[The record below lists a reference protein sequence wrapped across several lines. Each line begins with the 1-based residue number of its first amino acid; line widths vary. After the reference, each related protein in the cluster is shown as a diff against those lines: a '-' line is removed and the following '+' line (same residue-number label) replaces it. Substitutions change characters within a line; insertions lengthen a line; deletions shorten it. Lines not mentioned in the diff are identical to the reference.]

1 MSEPDGISPSASSPT
16 NQRWRD
22 HRRLFSKHFHPD
34 VLHRYWPAQRAS
46 TLQLLQRLLGNPEN
60 MSRHVRYMRGA
71 TINGITYGL
80 QVAESND
87 RYIGAFES
95 GNKSLELLIAVTFVL
110 DFLPAL
116 GRLPAWHPGAGFL
129 RYLEHA
135 LQGTWHLRNVPW
147 SAARE
152 AVSAGRGRGCIAQAI
167 IEQSNRP
174 GHSTA
179 MHEEEQMARDVAGA
193 VYIGAMDTSYSAIC
207 NFFVAM
213 SLFPDVQRHSQAELD
228 AVVVSGRL
236 PELTDRDA
244 LPYTNT
250 IVKEILRWNTIG
262 PLGIAH
268 SSTSDDEYRG
278 YFIPAKSTVMVNIW
292 SILHDP
298 NVFPEPE
305 KFNPERFLKDGQLD
319 TSAIRDPADLV
330 FGFGRRFVFDPH
342 ILLIP
347 LFMIIASVLR
357 AFTIRPPLDKNGQSI
372 RIQPRATSTLVS

>member
-34 VLHRYWPAQRAS
+34 VLHRYWPTQRAS
-46 TLQLLQRLLGNPEN
+46 TLQLLQRLLSNPEN
-60 MSRHVRYMRGA
+60 LSRHVRYMRGA

-95 GNKSLELLIAVTFVL
+95 GNKSLELLIAGTFVL

-167 IEQSNRP
+167 IEQFNRP

-193 VYIGAMDTSYSAIC
+193 SYSAIC

-228 AVVVSGRL
+228 AVVGSGRL

-244 LPYTNT
+244 LPYTNA
-250 IVKEILRWNTIG
+250 IVQEILRWNTIG

-278 YFIPAKSTVMVNIW
+278 YLYMSSRWNPR

-298 NVFPEPE
+298 NVA
-305 KFNPERFLKDGQLD
+305 N
-319 TSAIRDPADLV
+319 RDPADLV

>member
-22 HRRLFSKHFHPD
+22 HRRLSSKHFHPD
-34 VLHRYWPAQRAS
+34 VLHRYWPTQSAS
-46 TLQLLQRLLGNPEN
+46 TLQLIQKLLSNPEN
-60 MSRHVRYMRGA
+60 LSRHVRYMRGA
-71 TINGITYGL
+71 TINGIAYGL

-87 RYIGAFES
+87 GYIGAFES
-95 GNKSLELLIAVTFVL
+95 GNKSLELLIAGTFVL

-135 LQGTWHLRNVPW
+135 RQGTWHLRNVPW
-147 SAARE
+147 SAAQE
-152 AVSAGRGRGCIAQAI
+152 AAQF
-167 IEQSNRP
+167 NRP

-193 VYIGAMDTSYSAIC
+193 VYIGILGYLYSNCTEVPDAWLSYSAIC

-228 AVVVSGRL
+228 AVVGSGRL
-236 PELTDRDA
+236 PELTDRDT
-244 LPYTNT
+244 LPYTNA
-250 IVKEILRWNTIG
+250 IVQEILRWNTIG

-278 YFIPAKSTVMVNIW
+278 YLYMSSRWNPR

-305 KFNPERFLKDGQLD
+305 KFNPERFLEDGKLD
-319 TSAIRDPADLV
+319 TSANRDPADLV

-342 ILLIP
+342 ISLIP